1 MNKSILNG
9 PELAPKRGSV
19 KQLVIFLHGYGS
31 NGDDLIGLAPLMRDA
46 LPDAQF
52 LSPNAPTPCG
62 MGGPGFEWFQL
73 MDRSAPARLAGTQAA
88 APVLDAYI
96 TAQCERFGLAERDIA
111 LVGFSQ
117 GTMMSLHAAPRRKA
131 ALAGVVGYSGRL
143 IDDGALAREIASR
156 PPMLL
161 VHGTQDEIVPYQG
174 LELSKAA
181 LEALDVPVETVTCPG
196 LGHGIDPA
204 GLAAGGAFLQKVL
217 AV

>member
-117 GTMMSLHAAPRRKA
+117 GTMMALHVAPRRER
-131 ALAGVVGYSGRL
+131 ALAGVVGFSGMLAGGVDGIRAKPPICL
-143 IDDGALAREIASR
+143 IHGAYDDVVPFEAMSMAEQALSEA
-156 PPMLL
+156 
-161 VHGTQDEIVPYQG
+161 G
-174 LELSKAA
+174 LT
-181 LEALDVPVETVTCPG
+181 VETHARPH
-196 LGHGIDPA
+196 LPHSIDPEGIA
-204 GLAAGGAFLQKVL
+204 IANAFLQRCF
-217 AV
+217 AA